1 MRICCR
7 ALKRVTE
14 RIHMENIHRLI
25 DETPAITEVQKDFY
39 KVMISERKAKII
51 DYSME
56 LLFKQELLQ
65 KEQQGS
71 LELTQEFEL

>member
-1 MRICCR
+1 
-7 ALKRVTE
+7 
-14 RIHMENIHRLI
+14 
-25 DETPAITEVQKDFY
+25 
-39 KVMISERKAKII
+39 MISEIKAKII